1 MLYYK
6 VLNKDGSFIGA
17 ISLNEFRFYNEKKDR
32 MYPTTSFSTA
42 QYVVFNNQYYKGA
55 WLKEDNLNKNKYPEV
70 DLILIEKEEYEKYM
84 KQEI

>member
-6 VLNKDGSFIGA
+6 ILNKDGSFIGA
-17 ISLNEFRFYNEKKDR
+17 ISLNEFRFYNEKRDR
-32 MYPTTSFSTA
+32 MYPTTSFSKA

-84 KQEI
+84 KQ

>member
-17 ISLNEFRFYNEKKDR
+17 ISLNEFRFYNEKRDR
-32 MYPTTSFSTA
+32 MYPTTSFSIA

-84 KQEI
+84 KQ